1 MNINNDY
8 LITCVK
14 FSALKINC
22 SYSYAALLLSI
33 EDL

>member
-8 LITCVK
+8 LITCIK
-14 FSALKINC
+14 FSAFEINC
-22 SYSYAALLLSI
+22 SYSYAALLLTI

>member
-14 FSALKINC
+14 FSAFEINC
-22 SYSYAALLLSI
+22 SYNYAAFLLFI

>member
-14 FSALKINC
+14 FSAFKINC
-22 SYSYAALLLSI
+22 SYSYVAFTVVY
-33 EDL
+33 